1 MGQGAEN
8 ARYMGILLI
17 LLARCN
23 YNLNVTDFLY
33 GLSHL
38 VSLSAPVSSR
48 EPPFHFK
55 ASSCRTTLAT
65 VNAALYPRTEPLS
78 GQRNTMPLTRI
89 QPINTAGS
97 TNNCDRCES
106 DLPFDIAFAY
116 QPIVNIAKRTIFG
129 REALVRTAEGGPA
142 AEVLGRVTDANQYL
156 FDQTCRVQAIR
167 GAAELGMEEM
177 LMINFLPN
185 AVYEPAACI
194 SKTLEAAKACGFP
207 SHRIVFEVSEGE
219 KVHDRKHLVN
229 IFREYRRFGFRTA
242 IDDFGAG
249 YAGLNLLADYQP
261 DMVKVDMELVRDVD
275 SSVAKQEIVKGIVGI
290 CKALRVDVIA
300 EGVETV
306 EERDFLHRAGINLM
320 QGYLFCRPAF
330 KGLGTIEPAAW

>member
-1 MGQGAEN
+1 M
-8 ARYMGILLI
+8 
-17 LLARCN
+17 
-23 YNLNVTDFLY
+23 
-33 GLSHL
+33 
-38 VSLSAPVSSR
+38 
-48 EPPFHFK
+48 
-55 ASSCRTTLAT
+55 RTT
-65 VNAALYPRTEPLS
+65 S
-78 GQRNTMPLTRI
+78 I
-89 QPINTAGS
+89 QPIKTTAGS
-97 TNNCDRCES
+97 QNCDRCET

-116 QPIVNIAKRTIFG
+116 QPIVDLAKRTIFG
-129 REALVRTAEGGPA
+129 REALVRTPSGGPA
-142 AEVLGRVTDANQYL
+142 AEVLGRVTDANQYM

-229 IFREYRRFGFRTA
+229 IFKEYRRFGFRTA

-261 DMVKVDMELVRDVD
+261 DIVKVDMELVRHVD
-275 SSVAKQEIVKGIVGI
+275 SSLAKQEIVKGIVGI
-290 CKALRVDVIA
+290 CKALHVDVIA

-306 EERDFLHRAGINLM
+306 EEREFLRSAGIHLM

-330 KGLGTIEPAAW
+330 KALGTIEQAAW